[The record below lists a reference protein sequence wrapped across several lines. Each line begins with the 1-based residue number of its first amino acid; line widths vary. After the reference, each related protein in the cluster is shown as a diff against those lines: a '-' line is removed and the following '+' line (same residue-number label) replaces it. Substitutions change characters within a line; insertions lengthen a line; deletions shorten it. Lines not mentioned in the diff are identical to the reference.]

1 MHKNISYRKYIYY
14 LKLLKF
20 KINFLIPNN
29 SIEFIISH
37 FNENFDYLNFLPLN
51 QKITI
56 YIKGSPKIIL
66 PNTKHSNIEFI
77 NLENIGKEYHT
88 YLFHIIKN
96 YYNLNKINFFLSASF
111 LGMKDR
117 TRNFTKVYKKVASL
131 NKKKFNGL
139 YTSDDKYFLFKY
151 DKKRFIDPKMRI
163 FEHTTSQGIKHKM
176 IESKIYPLEN
186 YFNYYFKNKTLD
198 KEIKS
203 LNGIFATN
211 KENIE
216 SINLSIYKNIIKEYT
231 IPGKDYESGHYLERI
246 YPSIFKLNNED

>member
-1 MHKNISYRKYIYY
+1 MHKNISYKKYLYY
-14 LKLLKF
+14 LKLLKL

-37 FNENFDYLNFLPLN
+37 YNENFDYLNFLPSN

-56 YIKGSPKIIL
+56 YIKGGSKIIL
-66 PNTKHSNIEFI
+66 PNIKHSNIEFI

-111 LGMKDR
+111 LGIKDR
-117 TRNFTKVYKKVASL
+117 TRNFTKIYKKVASL
-131 NKKKFNGL
+131 NQKKFNGL
-139 YTSDDKYFLFKY
+139 YTSDDKFFLFKY
-151 DKKRFIDPKMRI
+151 DKKKFLDPKMRI
-163 FEHTTSQGIKHKM
+163 FEHTTSKGIKHKM

-186 YFNYYFKNKTLD
+186 YFNYHFKNKILD

-211 KENIE
+211 KENIK

-246 YPSIFKLNNED
+246 YPSIFKLDNED